1 MGKMLRLS
9 CLFLALTL
17 AFSCYAQ
24 TEAQDK
30 RLITVTGDAEVK
42 VVPDEVI
49 ITLGIETDS
58 KDLNA
63 AKTENDEKI
72 KKIINA
78 AKNLKIEDK
87 YIQTDYMNIA
97 PRYKDYWQKDE
108 FIGYFVRKNI
118 SITLKDVSKFE
129 QLLSNVLE
137 AGANYVHGI
146 DFRTTELRKHRDEA
160 RALAIKA
167 AKEKADALAKQLGQ
181 VVGKPYKIQEGQLG
195 WWSGNYGWWGA
206 RGGAQMAQ
214 NAIQEA
220 GGPPEMGSSIALGQI
235 SIRAQITVSF
245 ELE

>member
-42 VVPDEVI
+42 VVPDEEI

-108 FIGYFVRKNI
+108 FIGY
-118 SITLKDVSKFE
+118 
-129 QLLSNVLE
+129 
-137 AGANYVHGI
+137 
-146 DFRTTELRKHRDEA
+146 
-160 RALAIKA
+160 
-167 AKEKADALAKQLGQ
+167 
-181 VVGKPYKIQEGQLG
+181 
-195 WWSGNYGWWGA
+195 
-206 RGGAQMAQ
+206 
-214 NAIQEA
+214 
-220 GGPPEMGSSIALGQI
+220 
-235 SIRAQITVSF
+235 
-245 ELE
+245 